1 MNYTFIISAVIIVIL
16 IGIQVTL
23 NRILL
28 ELKKIRYIKENN
40 SFNEK
45 NVL

>member
-1 MNYTFIISAVIIVIL
+1 MNYTFIISTVLIVIL

-28 ELKKIRYIKENN
+28 ELKKIRYIKENDR
-40 SFNEK
+40 FNEK